1 LKLKSKLLNFG
12 QNSSLEEI
20 SRNTLNRFSV
30 CEIKTF
36 IEGFFYFFKTSFK
49 MIFQKHMGLS
59 RGEVLEINSGLYTFP
74 NGLFGK

>member
-20 SRNTLNRFSV
+20 SGNTLN

-36 IEGFFYFFKTSFK
+36 IEGFLFFQNLFQNDFSKTFGPFEGESFRNQFRFIHFSK
-49 MIFQKHMGLS
+49 WAFWKK
-59 RGEVLEINSGLYTFP
+59 TF
-74 NGLFGK
+74 